1 MAEDKKLSPL
11 EVLDKRD
18 AREAADRAAKI
29 EAATNDL
36 RAAEEM
42 VRDAKRKLAD
52 LQREKVTASFAYDA
66 ARAELAR
73 AANAKVA

>member
-11 EVLDKRD
+11 DALDKKHARD
-18 AREAADRAAKI
+18 TAERAARI

-42 VRDAKRKLAD
+42 VREAKRKLAE

-66 ARAELAR
+66 ARAELLR
-73 AANAKVA
+73 AGNAKAA

>member
-11 EVLDKRD
+11 DALDKRH
-18 AREAADRAAKI
+18 ARDTAERAARI

-36 RAAEEM
+36 RTSEEM
-42 VRDAKRKLAD
+42 VREAKRKLAE

-66 ARAELAR
+66 ARAELLR
-73 AANAKVA
+73 AGNAKAA

>member
-11 EVLDKRD
+11 DTLDKKHARD
-18 AREAADRAAKI
+18 AAERASRI
-29 EAATNDL
+29 EAASNDL

-42 VRDAKRKLAD
+42 VREAKRKLAE

-66 ARAELAR
+66 ARAELLR
-73 AANAKVA
+73 AGNAKAA

>member
-11 EVLDKRD
+11 DALDKKHARD
-18 AREAADRAAKI
+18 TAERAAKI

-42 VRDAKRKLAD
+42 VREAKRKLAD

-66 ARAELAR
+66 ARAELLR
-73 AANAKVA
+73 AGVAKAA

>member
-11 EVLDKRD
+11 DVLEKKHARD
-18 AREAADRAAKI
+18 AAERAARI

-42 VRDAKRKLAD
+42 VREAKRKLAD

-66 ARAELAR
+66 ARAELLR
-73 AANAKVA
+73 AGDPKAA

>member
-11 EVLDKRD
+11 DALDKKHARD
-18 AREAADRAAKI
+18 AAERTAKI

-36 RAAEEM
+36 RAAEEL
-42 VRDAKRKLAD
+42 VREAKRKLAD

-66 ARAELAR
+66 ARAELLR
-73 AANAKVA
+73 AGTKAA

>member
-11 EVLDKRD
+11 EALDKKH
-18 AREAADRAAKI
+18 AKEAAEQATKI

-36 RAAEEM
+36 RAAEDM
-42 VRDAKRKLAD
+42 VREAKRKLAE

-66 ARAELAR
+66 ARADLTR
-73 AANAKVA
+73 AVNTKTA

>member
-11 EVLDKRD
+11 DALDKKHARD
-18 AREAADRAAKI
+18 TAERASRI

-42 VRDAKRKLAD
+42 VREAKRKLAE
-52 LQREKVTASFAYDA
+52 LQRERVTASFAYDA
-66 ARAELAR
+66 ARAELLR
-73 AANAKVA
+73 AGNAKAA

>member
-11 EVLDKRD
+11 EALDKKHARD
-18 AREAADRAAKI
+18 AAEHATRI

-36 RAAEEM
+36 RAAEDM
-42 VRDAKRKLAD
+42 VREAKRKLAD

-66 ARAELAR
+66 ARADLTR
-73 AANAKVA
+73 AVNTKTA

>member
-11 EVLDKRD
+11 D
-18 AREAADRAAKI
+18 ALEKKHSREAGERAAKI
-29 EAATNDL
+29 EAAINDL

-42 VRDAKRKLAD
+42 AREAKRKLAD

-66 ARAELAR
+66 ARAELLR
-73 AANAKVA
+73 AGTKAA

>member
-11 EVLDKRD
+11 DALDKKHARD
-18 AREAADRAAKI
+18 AAERVARI

-42 VRDAKRKLAD
+42 VREAKRKLAE

-66 ARAELAR
+66 ARAELLR
-73 AANAKVA
+73 AGNAKAA